1 MGVRATTSDDNRPVR
16 QTDTTSSQ
24 LTYSTLHLQ
33 RPTQA
38 DISLLSLFCASHHR
52 SSSFTSFYYN
62 TLFIV
67 VLTHLTR
74 STHLIPAHF
83 ASVCLSCP
91 VCLYSAARARLY
103 LCSSSV
109 SLFSS
114 LAFSIRNN
122 NLVQQPGNHLI
133 RSSKHLPSCRFSNFR
148 LRPVHHPL
156 LNTQRPSHLS
166 RLQAI
171 HSLPI
176 IN

>member
-1 MGVRATTSDDNRPVR
+1 MLIL
-16 QTDTTSSQ
+16 DTFVK
-24 LTYSTLHLQ
+24 

-133 RSSKHLPSCRFSNFR
+133 RSSKHLPTYVPSYSLRSPSSSSISPLGISNR
-148 LRPVHHPL
+148 IS
-156 LNTQRPSHLS
+156 TSSQPSS
-166 RLQAI
+166 A
-171 HSLPI
+171 PF
-176 IN
+176 